1 MSNNNELLRYAVC
14 ETCLGWMGV
23 IGSPVGLKAVI
34 FPLMSREALLKQIA
48 ITGCNLQ
55 NNGSASLNGL
65 TDRLQRY
72 LNGVIEDFYD
82 KLDLAG
88 TTDFQRSVWRV
99 VRQIPRGE
107 TRNYGWIAD
116 QIGSPKAARAV
127 GQALARNPVP
137 IVIPCHR
144 VISGDGRLG
153 GFSGGL
159 KLKKF
164 LLDLEQRA
172 Q

>member
-1 MSNNNELLRYAVC
+1 MSNNDESLRYAVF

-23 IGSPVGLKAVI
+23 IDSPAGLKTVI
-34 FPLMSREALLKQIA
+34 LPLKSKKALLEQVA
-48 ITGCNLQ
+48 IMGCKSEQRSSDYLIDL
-55 NNGSASLNGL
+55 AE
-65 TDRLQRY
+65 RLRRY
-72 LNGVIEDFYD
+72 LNGEIDDFPD

-88 TTDFQRSVWRV
+88 TTDFQQSVWRV

-107 TRNYGWIAD
+107 TKSYGWVAD
-116 QIGSPKAARAV
+116 QVGLPKAARAV

-144 VISGDGRLG
+144 VISGNGKLG
-153 GFSGGL
+153 GFAGGL
-159 KLKKF
+159 KVKKF

-172 Q
+172 